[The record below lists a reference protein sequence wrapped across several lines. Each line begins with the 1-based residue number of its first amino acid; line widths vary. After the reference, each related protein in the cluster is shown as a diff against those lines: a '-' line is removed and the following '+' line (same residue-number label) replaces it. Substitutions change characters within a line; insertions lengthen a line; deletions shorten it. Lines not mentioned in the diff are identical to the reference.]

1 LVFKSLLLY
10 SHSLFVKRGIFEEN
24 QTIPKTD
31 EKNAKKM
38 QKDLPK
44 KMQTLI
50 ETFDVANVLTEPLTR
65 SIENLLRVSAAT
77 MNSEEASVLIRDG
90 DQGDLRFLSAIGKVA
105 DKLLNLRVPAGK
117 GIAGFVLSSGQPM
130 AVADVGD
137 EQTFYDEVDRK
148 TGYSTQT
155 ILATPLRHNGEI
167 IGVLEYV
174 NRIGEPPF
182 ESFTPDEMDNAAMF
196 AEVIASLVNAYE
208 SAKLLRDFGSKMLS
222 DKNEP
227 DYIEIRNWLRTL
239 RDSTEHREMMDLAV
253 LLREIAAR
261 GDGERQLCREL
272 LESILRFSDTKTET
286 SFLNF

>member
-1 LVFKSLLLY
+1 
-10 SHSLFVKRGIFEEN
+10 
-24 QTIPKTD
+24 
-31 EKNAKKM
+31 M

-130 AVADVGD
+130 AVADVGE

-155 ILATPLRHNGEI
+155 ILATPLRYNGEI

-286 SFLNF
+286 SFLSF

>member
-1 LVFKSLLLY
+1 MVFKSLLLY
-10 SHSLFVKRGIFEEN
+10 SHSLFVKRGIFGEN

-44 KMQTLI
+44 KIQTLI

-130 AVADVGD
+130 AVADVGE
-137 EQTFYDEVDRK
+137 EQTFYEEVDRK

-253 LLREIAAR
+253 LLRELAAR